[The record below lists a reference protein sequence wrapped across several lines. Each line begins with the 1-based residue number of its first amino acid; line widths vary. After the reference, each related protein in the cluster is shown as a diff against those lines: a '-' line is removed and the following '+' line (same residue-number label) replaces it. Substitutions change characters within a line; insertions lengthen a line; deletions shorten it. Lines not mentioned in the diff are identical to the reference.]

1 MLESLKLLGSVSKIS
16 SPSLLNLLG
25 STMIDKGSMAYCLGN
40 PSIARQLRFWVK
52 KEAEALGKPIPK
64 DMFTKEEDGGEDGG
78 DEEGE
83 EGELELQHEG
93 GEEEDPPEQHQA
105 PGEANLPGG
114 EQDQQPPSGK
124 KKRKPKTS
132 PTIKD
137 EVKLHL
143 LCHYLTFAPDLTSR
157 GKPPARG
164 LVRKQIEKIQ
174 QENPIMN
181 DKARTNFNQ
190 WNADNLSKKM
200 VSEGLENQKE
210 GRGLLHFVDQQF
222 KGRQQTHEAIRSEKE
237 KIMKR
242 ASDCKLKYQALL
254 EEEKEH

>member
-1 MLESLKLLGSVSKIS
+1 MLESLKLLGSVSKIN

-64 DMFTKEEDGGEDGG
+64 DMFTEEEDGGEDGG
-78 DEEGE
+78 GEEGAE
-83 EGELELQHEG
+83 GEKGDGEGELELQQAG
-93 GEEEDPPEQHQA
+93 GEEEAPRDPPEQQA
-105 PGEANLPGG
+105 AGEANLPGG

-124 KKRKPKTS
+124 KKRKPKTG

-137 EVKLHL
+137 KFKLHL
-143 LCHYLTFAPDLTSR
+143 LRHYLTFAPDLTSR

-181 DKARTNFNQ
+181 DKARTNLNQ

-210 GRGLLHFVDQQF
+210 GRGLLHFVDRQF
-222 KGRQQTHEAIRSEKE
+222 KG
-237 KIMKR
+237 
-242 ASDCKLKYQALL
+242 
-254 EEEKEH
+254 

>member
-1 MLESLKLLGSVSKIS
+1 MDSVPRLD
-16 SPSLLNLLG
+16 SPSLLTLLG

-40 PSIARQLRFWVK
+40 PFIARQLCYWVK

-93 GEEEDPPEQHQA
+93 GEEEAPKE
-105 PGEANLPGG
+105 PGEPGG
-114 EQDQQPPSGK
+114 EQEQQPPSGK
-124 KKRKPKTS
+124 KKKKPKTA

-137 EVKLHL
+137 EFKLHL
-143 LCHYLTFAPDLTSR
+143 LRHYLTFAPDLASR

-164 LVRKQIEKIQ
+164 LVREQIEKIQ
-174 QENPIMN
+174 EENPIMN
-181 DKARTNFNQ
+181 DKARTNLNQ

-210 GRGLLHFVDQQF
+210 G
-222 KGRQQTHEAIRSEKE
+222 
-237 KIMKR
+237 
-242 ASDCKLKYQALL
+242 
-254 EEEKEH
+254 